1 MPAMSQPAILPF
13 VHAQGSWGEIGHTVG
28 SMFAPLIADHV
39 EAWTRHVIAE
49 TGATRRA
56 VLEAAAGFRAP
67 IETHAPFLWE
77 EIEGMAR
84 GSALSLDELL
94 LLQARAEV
102 LRALRTRPVAPT
114 PECTTFAVGGRRTA
128 TGGVL
133 FGQNVDLAPF
143 VEELGVIV
151 RQYPKGAPACLMY
164 TSAGLVGHN
173 GLNEA
178 GVGICANFVNDPS
191 GWGEGLP
198 RYLLS
203 RLALREDN
211 AEAALAAALRPPR
224 AASRNLLL
232 ADRSGTFIDAECLRT
247 TVGVIRGA
255 DDMLVHAN
263 HLEAAELCALET
275 PSENSLCR
283 RRRLQAL
290 IEGAPAPLTVAQIRT
305 FYRDHADHPHSL
317 CAHPFEGRNVKTVA
331 SVIGDLDACE
341 LHVAKGSP
349 CRAPYA
355 TYTLATCQTGALSV
369 TVADPFVAAS

>member
-1 MPAMSQPAILPF
+1 M
-13 VHAQGSWGEIGHTVG
+13 
-28 SMFAPLIADHV
+28 
-39 EAWTRHVIAE
+39 
-49 TGATRRA
+49 
-56 VLEAAAGFRAP
+56 
-67 IETHAPFLWE
+67 
-77 EIEGMAR
+77 
-84 GSALSLDELL
+84 
-94 LLQARAEV
+94 
-102 LRALRTRPVAPT
+102 APT

-143 VEELGVIV
+143 VEEFGVVV

-232 ADRSGTFIDAECLRT
+232 ADRQRHLHRR
-247 TVGVIRGA
+247 GVPQDDGGRDPRRGRHAGPRQSSRGA
-255 DDMLVHAN
+255 RTSARSRRPARTRS
-263 HLEAAELCALET
+263 AAAAG
-275 PSENSLCR
+275 CR
-283 RRRLQAL
+283 R
-290 IEGAPAPLTVAQIRT
+290 
-305 FYRDHADHPHSL
+305 
-317 CAHPFEGRNVKTVA
+317 
-331 SVIGDLDACE
+331 
-341 LHVAKGSP
+341 
-349 CRAPYA
+349 
-355 TYTLATCQTGALSV
+355 
-369 TVADPFVAAS
+369 